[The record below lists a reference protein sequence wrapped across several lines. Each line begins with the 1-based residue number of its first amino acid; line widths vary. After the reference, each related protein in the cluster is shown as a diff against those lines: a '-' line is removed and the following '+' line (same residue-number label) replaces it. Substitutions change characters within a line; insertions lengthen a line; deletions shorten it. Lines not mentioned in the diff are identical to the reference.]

1 MMVKIADHLDHLVQG
16 LAIDMERKK
25 QETATR
31 QRLETQ
37 LYRLLTEM
45 VETERKYVRDLEQVS
60 YRKIFTIKVEI
71 FSWCCSWF

>member
-1 MMVKIADHLDHLVQG
+1 MDHLVQG

-25 QETATR
+25 QEAATR

-45 VETERKYVRDLEQVS
+45 VETERKYVRDLEQV
-60 YRKIFTIKVEI
+60 RKIFTIKFEI
-71 FSWCCSWF
+71 FSWLVST

>member
-1 MMVKIADHLDHLVQG
+1 MVKLVDHLVQG
-16 LAIDMERKK
+16 LAIDIERKK

-45 VETERKYVRDLEQVS
+45 VETERKYVRDLEQV
-60 YRKIFTIKVEI
+60 RKIFTIKFEI

>member
-1 MMVKIADHLDHLVQG
+1 MMVKIVDHLDHLVQG

-25 QETATR
+25 QEAANR

-45 VETERKYVRDLEQVS
+45 VETERKYVRDLEQV
-60 YRKIFTIKVEI
+60 RKIFTIKFEI
-71 FSWCCSWF
+71 FSWLVST